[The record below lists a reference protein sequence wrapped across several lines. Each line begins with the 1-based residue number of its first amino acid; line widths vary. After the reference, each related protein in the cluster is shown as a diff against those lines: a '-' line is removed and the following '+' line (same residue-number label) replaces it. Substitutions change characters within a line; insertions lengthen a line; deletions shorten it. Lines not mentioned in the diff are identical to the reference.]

1 MRKSLLL
8 VAVLGTLATSQVVM
22 AEEAAKAAETA
33 PYTVA
38 YNVGLF
44 SQYIFRGLTQTKEDP
59 ALQGGVDFTHS
70 SGFYLG
76 AWGSN
81 ISWLK
86 DAGAY
91 DRSSLELDLYG
102 GYSNTIGDIT
112 YNVGVL
118 QYYYPGK
125 QAAVG
130 GKDLGLKR
138 AETTEVYGSL
148 AYKWLSAKVSVVA
161 SNGAW
166 GYDNADGTYYAE
178 VNANYPIG
186 ETGYTVIGHVG
197 RQDFTGKSAG
207 TEGVVKNSVYSYT
220 DYKLGLSKA
229 WSNGV
234 TVGGYY
240 TGTNVDAQA
249 YKGGNDGLNIGKD
262 YLTAFVQ
269 KTF

>member
-44 SQYIFRGLTQTKEDP
+44 SQYIFRGLTQTREDP
-59 ALQGGVDFTHS
+59 ALQGGIDFTHS
-70 SGFYLG
+70 SGFYAG

-81 ISWLK
+81 VSWLE

-112 YNVGVL
+112 YNVGAL

-125 QAAVG
+125 QSKAARDAYG
-130 GKDLGLKR
+130 YKR

-186 ETGYTVIGHVG
+186 DTGLTVVGHVG
-197 RQDFTGKSAG
+197 RQEFSGKTAG
-207 TEGVVKNSVYSYT
+207 AKNSDYSYT

-240 TGTNVDAQA
+240 TGTNTDSAL
-249 YKGGNDGLNIGKD
+249 YKSGNDGLNIGKD